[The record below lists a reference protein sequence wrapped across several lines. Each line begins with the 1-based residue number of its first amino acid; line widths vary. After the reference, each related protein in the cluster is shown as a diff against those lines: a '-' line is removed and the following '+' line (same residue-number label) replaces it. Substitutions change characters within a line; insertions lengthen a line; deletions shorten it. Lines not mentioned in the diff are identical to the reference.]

1 MATHKFGKLK
11 INRSEDGLAFRF
23 GNGRVHQLRFGKKR
37 GDDYAGEE
45 EYNETDYS
53 GDGDYAYDDN
63 GGDYDGG
70 YSGRFSRD
78 DDNYSG
84 DGDYDSG
91 DDYDYDDRGDDYYDD
106 GGDYDDDYD
115 AGYDD
120 RYQDQDAEDYDDG
133 GYADESPLMRFVD
146 EHDWVTYLLLFVLPP
161 LGIYLLWRRRRFE
174 RPIRLAVSAVSGVW
188 FIVLLILLF
197 SAIFAGSG
205 DTTTNPPI
213 TLNTPVPTAITP
225 DATGEAVD
233 ALGSLDS
240 ALGGD
245 NGDLT
250 GSSLTVDGAQTSPE
264 ATSDPL
270 GLDVTVTATPIAA
283 ANTADGTGTVANAV
297 YTTATGL
304 YYHNNRACPTIEE
317 GAALSTVT
325 KEVAIQSGKS
335 ACPTCYPDQKTY
347 YATANGKYYH
357 VDPTCSDMKD
367 ATVITEEAAKSQGKT
382 ACPVCITQEVNTLDS
397 KGLKFATSAT
407 TDKSGVTVYATADG
421 RYFHTEATCSG
432 MKNATAGGLLK
443 AMLAGKTACPTC
455 CKALGNQVYCTESGK
470 YYHNKSDCSGM
481 KNAFRVTLA
490 EALILGKS
498 KCGTCWGASTGGSTS
513 SSSGGVQVYATK
525 NGKYYHT
532 NATCSGMQNAARYS
546 LKSMLQAGKTACPVC
561 AAGANTVAY
570 ATKNGKYYHSN
581 ATCSG
586 MTDAVAGTVAQA
598 LAYGKTR
605 CPKCWSSAAASTTA
619 STAESGYVY
628 CTQNGTYYHTKADCS
643 GMTNPSRVTIA
654 DAVKAG
660 KKACPTC
667 ASAANYTVYST
678 DSGKYYHRTSTC
690 SGMTNAKQR
699 TVQEAMVMGQTA
711 CPTCIGAYLTKTE
724 GSGVTNTTTKSFTK
738 GSTSTAAKINEQVK
752 EKVQKT
758 LVSSGIYKSGKSGIK
773 VYATP
778 TSTYYHVTKN
788 CSGMTGASHITLETA
803 LNYGKKACPKCASS
817 ASTTVYA
824 NAGSKYYHYS
834 KTCAGSGAVKGT
846 RASALAL
853 GMDPCP
859 YCVTK
864 TRTVNIDGSE
874 TYKAGTSG
882 IKVYA
887 TVTGKYYHVSKTH
900 AGSGASKIALETALN
915 YGKTACPTCT
925 APASKTVY
933 SALTDKYYHVS
944 KSCAGSGALKGTFA
958 QAKAMGK
965 KECPRCIGGK
975 ENYEESDV
983 KYSAPGDTTV
993 YVNLDSD
1000 LYYYHKNSSCSEASM
1015 SGGTGVMLDFVLELG
1030 YRACPY
1036 CNPPTSAK

>member
-245 NGDLT
+245 LT
-250 GSSLTVDGAQTSPE
+250 GSGLTVDGAQTSPE

-382 ACPVCITQEVNTLDS
+382 ACPVCITNEVNTLDS

-432 MKNATAGGLLK
+432 MKNATAGSLLK

-498 KCGTCWGASTGGSTS
+498 KCGTCWGAGTGGSTS

-546 LKSMLQAGKTACPVC
+546 LQSVIQAGKTACPVC

-678 DSGKYYHRTSTC
+678 DSGTYYHRTSTC

-778 TSTYYHVTKN
+778 TSTYYHVTKS

-803 LNYGKKACPKCASS
+803 LNYGKKACPTCASS

-834 KTCAGSGAVKGT
+834 KTCAGAGAVKGN

-853 GMDPCP
+853 GLDPCP

-864 TRTVNIDGSE
+864 TRKLNVDGSE
-874 TYKAGTSG
+874 SYKVGKSG

-915 YGKTACPTCT
+915 YGKTACPTCS

-965 KECPRCIGGK
+965 KECPRCIGG
-975 ENYEESDV
+975 NGDYEESDIE
-983 KYSAPGDTTV
+983 YSAPGDTTV

-1036 CNPPTSAK
+1036 CNPPTSAN

>member
-1 MATHKFGKLK
+1 MATHKLGKLK
-11 INRSEDGLAFRF
+11 INRSENGFSFRF
-23 GNGRVHQLRFGKKR
+23 GDGRIHQLKLPFGKKR
-37 GDDYAGEE
+37 GGDDYDGDD
-45 EYNETDYS
+45 YNDAYNNEADYAD
-53 GDGDYAYDDN
+53 DGDYGYE
-63 GGDYDGG
+63 GDGG
-70 YSGRFSRD
+70 YAGRFSRT
-78 DDNYSG
+78 DNQ
-84 DGDYDSG
+84 GDYDDG
-91 DDYDYDDRGDDYYDD
+91 YDYDDGGDGYYDD
-106 GGDYDDDYD
+106 GGDYGDDDYD

-120 RYQDQDAEDYDDG
+120 RYQDEDAEDYDDG

-174 RPIRLAVSAVSGVW
+174 RPIRMGVSAVSGVW

-197 SAIFAGSG
+197 SAIFSGSG

-213 TLNTPVPTAITP
+213 AMTTPTPTAVAP
-225 DATGEAVD
+225 AATDEAVD

-245 NGDLT
+245 NGSLT
-250 GSSLTVDGAQTSPE
+250 GGDLSTDGAQTSPE

-270 GLDVTVTATPIAA
+270 SLDVTVTATPIASS
-283 ANTADGTGTVANAV
+283 NTAGGTGAAADVV
-297 YTTATGL
+297 YTTATGM
-304 YYHNNRACPTIEE
+304 YYHNNRACTNIEE

-325 KEVAIQSGKS
+325 KAVAIQSGKN
-335 ACPTCYPDQKTY
+335 ACPICYPDQKTY

-357 VDPTCSDMKD
+357 VDSTCSGMTD
-367 ATVITEEAAKSQGKT
+367 AATITEEAAKAQGKT

-421 RYFHTEATCSG
+421 KYFHIEATCSG
-432 MKNATAGGLLK
+432 MKNPTSGGLLK

-455 CKALGNQVYCTESGK
+455 CKALGNQVYCTQGGK
-470 YYHNKSDCSGM
+470 YYHNKSDCSKM
-481 KNAFRVTLA
+481 QNAFRVTLA

-498 KCGTCWGASTGGSTS
+498 KCGTCWGASTGGSAS

-605 CPKCWSSAAASTTA
+605 CPNCWSSAATSSTA

-628 CTQNGTYYHTKADCS
+628 CTQKGTYYHTKADCS
-643 GMTNPSRVTIA
+643 GMQNPNRVTIA

-711 CPTCIGAYLTKTE
+711 CPTCIGAYLTKTK
-724 GSGVTNTTTKSFTK
+724 GGGVTNASTRSFTK

-758 LVSSGIYKSGKSGIK
+758 LVSSGIYKSGTSGIK

-834 KTCAGSGAVKGT
+834 KTCAGSGAVKGN

-853 GMDPCP
+853 GLDPCP

-864 TRTVNIDGSE
+864 TRKVNVGGSE
-874 TYKAGTSG
+874 AYKPGKSG

-915 YGKTACPTCT
+915 YGKTACPTCS

-965 KECPRCIGGK
+965 KECPRCIGG
-975 ENYEESDV
+975 NGDYEESDI
-983 KYSAPGDTTV
+983 KYPAPGDTTV

-1000 LYYYHKNSSCSEASM
+1000 LYYYHKNSKCSEASM